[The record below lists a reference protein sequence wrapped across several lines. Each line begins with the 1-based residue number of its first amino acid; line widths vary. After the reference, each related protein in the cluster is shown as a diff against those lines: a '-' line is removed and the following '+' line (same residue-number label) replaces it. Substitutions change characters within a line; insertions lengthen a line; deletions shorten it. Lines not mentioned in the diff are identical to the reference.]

1 MKKLLTLLLALSL
14 TAGTAAFSEK
24 APVQSISMPKVSAPP
39 EASEDANEAPLPG
52 PEELTE
58 IVEED
63 AGEEAAKEV
72 AEKIEEESS
81 EEPGEEPTEA
91 SKATTTEG
99 TEATPTEEPEPT
111 PLPENAADSFVLWFE
126 EGFGLSLPEGWVSYQ
141 VSEEDSAAGMRYALG
156 DATGNRYLY
165 VDLTPTDLKD
175 MDALTEA
182 VDFSEDYTRTGSL
195 TFGGQSFVT
204 FINSLGN
211 ASCAATLWGED
222 LLVFAFTP
230 QSDLDY
236 MMDAS
241 RIMETFTKP

>member
-24 APVQSISMPKVSAPP
+24 APVQSISMPATS
-39 EASEDANEAPLPG
+39 EASKDADEATLPG

-58 IVEED
+58 IAEDD

-72 AEKIEEESS
+72 AEKIEEEPS

-91 SKATTTEG
+91 PKATTTEG

-141 VSEEDSAAGMRYALG
+141 VSAEDSAAGMRYALG

-165 VDLTPTDLKD
+165 VNLTPTDLKD

-211 ASCAATLWGED
+211 ASCAATLWGGD